1 VVLLCGGVV
10 VVVALKGI
18 ASVSFGYV
26 IAAARVRLCNVKLL
40 LHELLVVTV
49 VAAIRIPRLSASHKV
64 IILLCPLPPLQ
75 IEEDHPI
82 LYRVTLW
89 ACIFRLLKNK
99 KTKKKNQ
106 FHY

>member
-10 VVVALKGI
+10 VAVALKRI
-18 ASVSFGYV
+18 ASVAFGYV

-40 LHELLVVTV
+40 LPELLVVIV

-64 IILLCPLPPLQ
+64 MILLCPSPPLQ

-89 ACIFRLLKNK
+89 ACSFRVLKK
-99 KTKKKNQ
+99 KKTTKKKQ

>member
-1 VVLLCGGVV
+1 VVLLCGGVIV
-10 VVVALKGI
+10 AVALKGI
-18 ASVSFGYV
+18 ASVAFGYV

-40 LHELLVVTV
+40 LPELLVVIV

-64 IILLCPLPPLQ
+64 MILLCPSPPLQ

-89 ACIFRLLKNK
+89 ACSFRLLKKK
-99 KTKKKNQ
+99 KTKKKKQ